1 MEFKPN
7 LERPLLVT
15 AACCLVLVTLALLNT
30 PRAAADA
37 APPPEA
43 AASDIAPGQGT
54 HVQMVSETVVLDI
67 ADRQIVRGSSTVTR
81 TVAVVTGDFTLRNL
95 GDKPETMDVR
105 FPMSFPTAGKY
116 SPLDFGTTIDSIQ
129 TFVEGAKVPN
139 KRVDYSGAP
148 WAVWNVTFPRGQD
161 VHLMVK
167 YNALGTDWYSLLDFY
182 YILETGAGW
191 RGPIGRG
198 DIIFKFPYS
207 ATLEMLEQNDG
218 FIRPEYPARTPS
230 FVVEGNQ
237 LRWHFENLDP
247 TNQDNVRPLVL
258 KPEVWQA
265 ILDARDQVR
274 LHPDNVASQRLLARA
289 YYAAIPIKKDWPE
302 GSALTE
308 HFRALAD
315 SAFRRA
321 VELAPNSAEAHL
333 AYARFL
339 GEPAW
344 SREPE
349 PYYSQAR
356 RELQRA
362 LDLGGENEETRE
374 LAGHL
379 DMIRDQLMPAAI
391 PTPASGKLGMLA
403 YIQGGDLWVQE
414 LPDGEA
420 KRLTTDGRNRSPRWS
435 PSGDWLA
442 FYKGH
447 PPSALF
453 REGDQVWVIRKS
465 GLSARAFPNCSLDW
479 SPSSDNL
486 FCTLLDG
493 RPSAVALDGA
503 NQGELPPA
511 RRGRTYRSI
520 TAWSLDGRWL
530 AYDRIEILKEG
541 TPPDRYATLWR
552 MRSDGAD
559 ALELLNAGKP
569 SPDGFIRA
577 GWSSDSKQILFW
589 PDPVFSASITADG
602 VPLEAISINGG
613 KPYTLTTEML
623 LHSDWMDSSGDGW
636 LAVTEGGGRETWTN
650 KHISVVD
657 PASGNKMQLT
667 DDKTAAFSPVWS
679 PDGQHIAYVAAP
691 DIGAIGG
698 GNEAKVGAAKRRIWV
713 MNRDGSGKRQVTN
726 DPAYRDERPLWSG
739 DGRSIIFARLD
750 NSSDKTSLWL
760 IPSEG
765 GEAPRVVEEL
775 GSLPPESTWFGYY
788 GHIDWSDY
796 FDLWTPASPTQLP
809 QTGRTL
815 SDSTAIIVVGALA
828 LMVGCG
834 ILLILRPFHSGVER

>member
-1 MEFKPN
+1 MIGAQDLQSTKDADAMQFKPS
-7 LERPLLVT
+7 LKHTGRLTVV
-15 AACCLVLVTLALLNT
+15 CCLVLVTLGLPST
-30 PRAAADA
+30 QRVAADA
-37 APPPEA
+37 APTPEA
-43 AASDIAPGQGT
+43 AASDIVPGQGT
-54 HVQMVSETVVLDI
+54 QVQMVSETVVLDI
-67 ADRQIVRGSSTVTR
+67 ADRQIVWGSSTVTR

-105 FPMSFPTAGKY
+105 FPISFPTSGQY
-116 SPLDFGTTIDSIQ
+116 SP
-129 TFVEGAKVPN
+129 
-139 KRVDYSGAP
+139 
-148 WAVWNVTFPRGQD
+148 
-161 VHLMVK
+161 
-167 YNALGTDWYSLLDFY
+167 LDFY

-191 RGPIGRG
+191 RGPIGQG
-198 DIIFKFPYS
+198 DIIFKFPYA

-218 FIRPEYPARTPS
+218 FIRPEYPTRTLS

-237 LRWHFENLDP
+237 LLWHF
-247 TNQDNVRPLVL
+247 
-258 KPEVWQA
+258 
-265 ILDARDQVR
+265 
-274 LHPDNVASQRLLARA
+274 
-289 YYAAIPIKKDWPE
+289 
-302 GSALTE
+302 G
-308 HFRALAD
+308 ALAD
-315 SAFRRA
+315 SAFRRT
-321 VELAPNSAEAHL
+321 VELAPNNAEVHL
-333 AYARFL
+333 DYARFL
-339 GEPAW
+339 GERAW

-362 LDLGGENEETRE
+362 LELGGENEETRG

-403 YIQGGDLWVQE
+403 YIQGGDLWVKG

-420 KRLTTDGRNRSPRWS
+420 KRLTTDGRSRSPRWS

-465 GLSARAFPNCSLDW
+465 GLSARASPNCSLDW

-486 FCTLLDG
+486 LCTLSDG
-493 RPSAVALDGA
+493 RPSAVAVDGA

-520 TAWSLDGRWL
+520 TAWSPDGRWV
-530 AYDRIEILKEG
+530 AYDRIETLKEG
-541 TPPDRYATLWR
+541 TPPDRYASLWR

-577 GWSSDSKQILFW
+577 GWSGDSKRILFW

-613 KPYTLTTEML
+613 KPYTLTAEML
-623 LHSDWMDSSGDGW
+623 LHSDWMDSSDDGL

-650 KHISVVD
+650 KHITVVD

-679 PDGQHIAYVAAP
+679 PDGQRIAYVAAA
-691 DIGAIGG
+691 DIGAVGG
-698 GNEAKVGAAKRRIWV
+698 GNDAKASAAKRRIWV
-713 MNRDGSGKRQVTN
+713 MNRDGSGKRQITN
-726 DPAYRDERPLWSG
+726 DSAYRDERPLWSG
-739 DGRSIIFARLD
+739 DGRYLIFARLD
-750 NSSDKTSLWL
+750 NSTDKTSLWL

-765 GEAPRVVEEL
+765 GEPVRVVAEL
-775 GSLPPESTWFGYY
+775 DPLPPESTWFGYY
-788 GHIDWSDY
+788 GHIDWGDS
-796 FDLWTPASPTQLP
+796 FDLWTPPSPTQLP
-809 QTGRTL
+809 ETGAAL
-815 SDSTAIIVVGALA
+815 PDSAAIVVGGALA
-828 LMVGCG
+828 LLVGVG
-834 ILLILRPFHSGVER
+834 IPLISHAFLLGAKR